1 MGVYASIGFL
11 PSHPFEVIWGD
22 KKHGSP
28 RRTPLWKNKK
38 TCTMLAIGV
47 KENSVE
53 NVIASYESRIQ
64 NVEALFETTHQ
75 ILHGLQESVLDT
87 RQEREKVNK
96 QLRETLA
103 KNGSLRKKDFDSMIS
118 VISSHQ
124 DQEEREVRDL
134 SKNYLSEQTD
144 LVHQLRERLKQF
156 RDALAKGEAQRV
168 KEFEIAIKEI
178 FAEQERRKE
187 EVIAK
192 LKEFQKEQQETAK
205 MLKSLLAKG
214 RELRTR
220 DLKLMLA
227 DFKKQREE
235 RIACQQE
242 RRQEVQN
249 LLGEFKAE
257 RAEVAQ
263 GLLAA
268 QQNT

>member
-1 MGVYASIGFL
+1 
-11 PSHPFEVIWGD
+11 
-22 KKHGSP
+22 
-28 RRTPLWKNKK
+28 
-38 TCTMLAIGV
+38 MLAIGA
-47 KENSVE
+47 KENSVK
-53 NVIASYESRIQ
+53 NVIASYESRVQ

-118 VISSHQ
+118 VISSCQ

-168 KEFEIAIKEI
+168 KEFEMAIKEI

-192 LKEFQKEQQETAK
+192 LKEFQQEQQETAK
-205 MLKSLLAKG
+205 MLRNLLAKG
-214 RELRTR
+214 RELRIR
-220 DLKLMLA
+220 DLKSMLA
-227 DFKKQREE
+227 EFQKQRKERVARREKRKEEVLSMLGDFKNARLE
-235 RIACQQE
+235 IAHSQM
-242 RRQEVQN
+242 
-249 LLGEFKAE
+249 
-257 RAEVAQ
+257 
-263 GLLAA
+263 AA
-268 QQNT
+268 HKGT